1 MQTPENPRVQADPAT
16 EMRAIEER
24 YQLIAANI
32 NDVVWTMTRDG
43 AITYVSPSVEKVRGF
58 TPEEAML
65 QPVGEILCPESLA
78 ISTQYYLQLLEALAA
93 GTQPPTFRGDL
104 QYWRK
109 DGSTYWGE
117 VFSYPV
123 FNADG
128 TFRHIVGVTRDI
140 TERKAQE
147 EELKKAHAE
156 LARHRDALEAR
167 VIERTRELAAARDL
181 AEQASRAKSILLANM
196 SHELRTPLNHI
207 IGFNGLL
214 KRAVHDPKSLHRLDM
229 VGQSAH
235 KLFRLIEGLL
245 DTAMLESSQLQL
257 VEADFALHAVLERV
271 QAQTVPAAQ
280 ARVLA
285 VELDDALRMNQRL
298 HGDSDRVVQVLVELV
313 DNAFK
318 FSSSGPVVLRVAE
331 KSRSAAVVVLRF
343 EIQDTGAG
351 IPLEQQAGVFACLEQ
366 GDGSSTRAAGGVGLG
381 LWLSQRLVGLMAGD
395 IGFDSE
401 PGKGSRFWVELPFG
415 ARPDAQE
422 GPDAPQD
429 ADTLAPVHALLSLLQ
444 KRHEYARS
452 YYESNAP
459 LIGALLGELLA
470 LFDDSVKSDDFV
482 LAADIL
488 ATRLGEVQGQAPGAV
503 QPGLGG
509 FGPPAGRPE
518 G

>member
-1 MQTPENPRVQADPAT
+1 
-16 EMRAIEER
+16 
-24 YQLIAANI
+24 
-32 NDVVWTMTRDG
+32 
-43 AITYVSPSVEKVRGF
+43 
-58 TPEEAML
+58 
-65 QPVGEILCPESLA
+65 
-78 ISTQYYLQLLEALAA
+78 
-93 GTQPPTFRGDL
+93 
-104 QYWRK
+104 
-109 DGSTYWGE
+109 
-117 VFSYPV
+117 
-123 FNADG
+123 
-128 TFRHIVGVTRDI
+128 
-140 TERKAQE
+140 
-147 EELKKAHAE
+147 
-156 LARHRDALEAR
+156 
-167 VIERTRELAAARDL
+167 
-181 AEQASRAKSILLANM
+181 
-196 SHELRTPLNHI
+196 
-207 IGFNGLL
+207 
-214 KRAVHDPKSLHRLDM
+214 
-229 VGQSAH
+229 
-235 KLFRLIEGLL
+235 
-245 DTAMLESSQLQL
+245 MLESSQLQL
-257 VEADFALHAVLERV
+257 LEADFALHTVLERV
-271 QAQTVPAAQ
+271 QSQTVPAAQ

-298 HGDSDRVVQVLVELV
+298 HGDCDRVVQVLVELV

-343 EIQDTGAG
+343 EIQDTGVG
-351 IPLEQQAGVFACLEQ
+351 IPLEQQAGVFACLER
-366 GDGSSTRAAGGVGLG
+366 GDGSSTRSAGGVGLG

-422 GPDAPQD
+422 GPEAPPD

-470 LFDDSVKSDDFV
+470 LFDDSVKSGDFV

-503 QPGLGG
+503 QSGLSG

-518 G
+518 D